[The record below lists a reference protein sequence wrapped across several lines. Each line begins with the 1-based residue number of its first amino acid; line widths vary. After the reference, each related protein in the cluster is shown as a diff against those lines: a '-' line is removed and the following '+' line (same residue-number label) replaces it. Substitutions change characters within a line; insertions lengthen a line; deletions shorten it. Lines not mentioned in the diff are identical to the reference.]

1 MDRCEMCPRACKIDR
16 SKGVGF
22 CGSGEKLKIGKVM
35 LHKWEEP
42 ILANESSGAIF
53 FSNCPLKCIF
63 CQNYEISQLGRGKEI
78 SVQDLVDIMKNLEEK
93 GAENIDL
100 VSPTQYT
107 DQIVEALK
115 IYKPKVPVV
124 WNSNA
129 YERVESLEKL
139 RGLVDVFLPDLKYVA
154 SVKSKEYSKCEN
166 YFEFAS
172 SAILKMREL
181 CPCDE
186 YKDGKLVK
194 GMIIRHLVLPNNY
207 LNTKQVLKWIKDNLG
222 TDTIISVM
230 SQYIPYYLSKSH
242 HLLSRSLTFREYEKV
257 EKLVF
262 DMGFENGFLQELGS
276 ADECYVPSFEEDYT
290 GDDFLTEKNS
300 TKN

>member
-1 MDRCEMCPRACKIDR
+1 MSKCSMCPHSCKVDR

-22 CGSGEKLKIGKVM
+22 CGSGDKLKIGKVM

-78 SVQDLVDIMKNLEEK
+78 TVNGLVEIMKNLEEK

-100 VSPTQYT
+100 VSPTQYA

-129 YERVESLEKL
+129 YETVESLEKL
-139 RGLVDVFLPDLKYVA
+139 RGLVDVFLPDLKYVT
-154 SVKSKEYSKCEN
+154 SVKSKEYSKCDN

-172 SAILKMREL
+172 RAILKMREL
-181 CPCDE
+181 QPFDE

-194 GMIIRHLVLPNNY
+194 GIIVRHLVLPGNY
-207 LNTKQVLKWIKDNLG
+207 LNTKQVLKWISDNLG

-230 SQYIPYYLSKSH
+230 SQYVPYYLSKGH
-242 HLLSRSLTFREYEKV
+242 HLLSRSLTYKEYEKV
-257 EKLVF
+257 ENLVF
-262 DMGFENGFLQELGS
+262 DMGFENGFLQELNS
-276 ADECYVPSFEEDYT
+276 ADECYVPSFEEDYS
-290 GDDFLTEKNS
+290 GDEFLDSKNS